1 MNKLKLAIS
10 ILFFASWCLSATV
23 LASTDPE
30 CGDHVPLAE
39 LIANPDK
46 YHGKEVLVVAHV
58 TIEFENMTA
67 CPSENETQMKSC
79 LWLDIDDGS
88 YKTGQDYPRYEA
100 MLQNWER
107 FNHQAVAI
115 RATFDKSEKGHFSMW
130 PGGLKNIGEVS
141 GHQEG
146 WSFAANA
153 AAPRTACAGELPA
166 PIESSGW
173 MRTGNLKLRNGDSAG
188 AIADFSRAIALEPSN
203 IGHYLIRAGAKEKKR
218 DYTGAIADYS
228 RAIEIARE
236 DGDREI
242 LYSVRAE
249 AKERSG
255 DLDGAIADY
264 SRAVEISPKYAGAYR
279 SRGRVKQKQGDTGGA
294 AADFARARQLAR

>member
-23 LASTDPE
+23 LAAPDPE
-30 CGDHVPLAE
+30 CGDRVPLAE

-46 YHGKEVLVVAHV
+46 YHGKEVLVVAHI

-67 CPSENETQMKSC
+67 CPSENETQRENC

-88 YKTGQDYPRYEA
+88 YKTGQDYPRYGA

-107 FNHQAVAI
+107 FDHQTVAI
-115 RATFDKSEKGHFSMW
+115 HAAFDKSEKGHFSMW
-130 PGGLKNIGEVS
+130 PGGLKNVTGVS
-141 GHQEG
+141 GHQGG
-146 WSFAANA
+146 WSFSANA

-166 PIESSGW
+166 PKESSGW
-173 MRTGNLKLRNGDSAG
+173 MRAGNLKQRNGDSAG

-203 IGHYLIRAGAKEKKR
+203 IGYYLIRAGAKEKKR
-218 DYTGAIADYS
+218 DYAGAIADYT

-236 DGDREI
+236 DKEI
-242 LYSVRAE
+242 IYSIRAE
-249 AKERSG
+249 AKEHSG

-264 SRAVEISPKYAGAYR
+264 SRAVEISPKFAGAYR
-279 SRGRVKQKQGDTGGA
+279 SCGLVKQKKGDTVGA